1 MTDTTF
7 DPRRPQRLVILQHSG
22 LLTPKHG
29 KTGISLLR
37 YRGDE
42 VVAVIDRD
50 AAGRSLREITRL
62 PLKRDIPIVATVAE
76 ALAHK
81 PTALA
86 IGLAPSGGRVPPE
99 WMEDLRLTVR
109 SGV

>member
-7 DPRRPQRLVILQHSG
+7 DPRRTQRLVILQHAG

-42 VVAVIDRD
+42 VVAVIDREAVI
-50 AAGRSLREITRL
+50 AAAVWFSDVRL
-62 PLKRDIPIVATVAE
+62 IDNMLLHPATD
-76 ALAHK
+76 
-81 PTALA
+81 TAA
-86 IGLAPSGGRVPPE
+86 VTG
-99 WMEDLRLTVR
+99 M
-109 SGV
+109 

>member
-7 DPRRPQRLVILQHSG
+7 DPRRTQRLVILQHAG

-42 VVAVIDRD
+42 VVAVIDRE
-50 AAGRSLREITRL
+50 AAARLGVTVAKMGRVRCRAGRNWVSF
-62 PLKRDIPIVATVAE
+62 AA
-76 ALAHK
+76 
-81 PTALA
+81 
-86 IGLAPSGGRVPPE
+86 APCSKNC
-99 WMEDLRLTVR
+99 MN
-109 SGV
+109 SAYM

>member
-7 DPRRPQRLVILQHSG
+7 DPRRTQRLVILQHAG

-42 VVAVIDRD
+42 VVGGAWIRASLDAV
-50 AAGRSLREITRL
+50 ALERET
-62 PLKRDIPIVATVAE
+62 P
-76 ALAHK
+76 ALAVE
-81 PTALA
+81 
-86 IGLAPSGGRVPPE
+86 GS
-99 WMEDLRLTVR
+99 VR
-109 SGV
+109 G